1 MPIRGLSR
9 RDQPLFRP
17 NVVLN
22 SHHELHVRLRSTA
35 SGFAESPLLW
45 LNVRFAVVKPTSFM
59 VSITSVPDLS
69 VEDHRIGARITR
81 GHGSFAWSP
90 CSDSP
95 SVPP

>member
-22 SHHELHVRLRSTA
+22 SHQELHIRLRSTA

-45 LNVRFAVVKPTSFM
+45 LNVRFAVVKPTSS
-59 VSITSVPDLS
+59 VS
-69 VEDHRIGARITR
+69 ER
-81 GHGSFAWSP
+81 GLHVAMGPSP
-90 CSDSP
+90 GHLVLIAP